1 MVGRCFVDVATT
13 DPDYLGVFTKIFRTL
28 SEGERPLARK
38 RAELLSGP
46 THLRGALLA
55 WDDQDDSVLAPDE
68 MWWADQVQAGGGRT
82 EAKAKI
88 RWAED

>member
-1 MVGRCFVDVATT
+1 M
-13 DPDYLGVFTKIFRTL
+13 
-28 SEGERPLARK
+28 
-38 RAELLSGP
+38 LSGP

-68 MWWADQVQAGGGRT
+68 VWWADQVEAGGGRA

>member
-1 MVGRCFVDVATT
+1 MFSNGLDPRTFEGR
-13 DPDYLGVFTKIFRTL
+13 Y
-28 SEGERPLARK
+28 S
-38 RAELLSGP
+38 
-46 THLRGALLA
+46 

-68 MWWADQVQAGGGRT
+68 VWWANQVQTGGGRT